1 MTPSAEYHFDDYL
14 AAGFRN
20 VRVPVRWD
28 LHMGETPPYTINASW
43 LARVHE
49 VVGWGLSRNMTILIN
64 SHHDD
69 WIDNATTFPTVLP
82 RFVALWEQV
91 AASFAAAPLS
101 LVFEVYNE
109 PHELT
114 LAQLNEM
121 YATVVPVMRA
131 SGGGNN
137 GARPIYLGGLSW
149 MSGGFA
155 GVSRYAFPSRLSILY
170 HPQPTGWL
178 RTQTPSS
185 SPRFRTAR
193 ATLRSALRPTRE
205 GLLNSAR
212 DPSLSPCAS
221 VTDAPAPAEQVRPL
235 GLLWRRPPDA
245 NHVGDTRRHCNR
257 HVHVR
262 RVREEADEGR
272 GACCCLCFV

>member
-193 ATLRSALRPTRE
+193 ATLRSASRPTRE
-205 GLLNSAR
+205 GLLTV
-212 DPSLSPCAS
+212 PGTPLSPP
-221 VTDAPAPAEQVRPL
+221 VPL
-235 GLLWRRPPDA
+235 SLTRLPPPNRYDPWGFCGA
-245 NHVGDTRRHCNR
+245 VPPTQTTWGTPGDIAT
-257 HVHVR
+257 VMSM
-262 RVREEADEGR
+262 
-272 GACCCLCFV
+272 